1 MDYAKKHHSRHNQ
14 PATTQKADASAP
26 TARQFYGLDAQ
37 TKRCGGNSERQSKI
51 SPSPNASDNFLR
63 ASFLPKLEQF
73 QTSQPRMELSKMQ
86 SQFYKSLVHLT
97 SHYGITS
104 MQTDCFE
111 YPYNFALS
119 LWDAERRLKKQYAPC
134 PEISLM
140 QEGAETCLVSEETHD
155 TGTTL
160 YYIPVEPLYWMSHD
174 ARYTKNAKLLYSVFS
189 YLYHITDVPYHR
201 HQDSY
206 LYWMYEMH
214 REWTEQDEEDEQRE
228 RFLHEFDRAELVG
241 DYIEKKI
248 FNPVNLTY
256 FEHRLLAFKCRDAFD
271 RECLSAAQKAHRLF
285 SDYPNERIFRN
296 APACSEDGQDEEE
309 SESIPMHKYIS
320 FISHTKGWLYETL
333 EQSIN
338 NEFNEYSQ
346 MHEPTIFKRFDD
358 SADTHQSLDFERRF
372 FSLLDDLCELLYN
385 YKLHDDE

>member
-140 QEGAETCLVSEETHD
+140 QEAAEFPDKADEIRRKRTSLSDRFSTPSLFEAEQEKPEPPKEALYPEHAEIHPDEE
-155 TGTTL
+155 
-160 YYIPVEPLYWMSHD
+160 MS
-174 ARYTKNAKLLYSVFS
+174 FEE
-189 YLYHITDVPYHR
+189 
-201 HQDSY
+201 QD
-206 LYWMYEMH
+206 YEQ
-214 REWTEQDEEDEQRE
+214 EEEEQDE
-228 RFLHEFDRAELVG
+228 
-241 DYIEKKI
+241 
-248 FNPVNLTY
+248 
-256 FEHRLLAFKCRDAFD
+256 
-271 RECLSAAQKAHRLF
+271 
-285 SDYPNERIFRN
+285 
-296 APACSEDGQDEEE
+296 
-309 SESIPMHKYIS
+309 
-320 FISHTKGWLYETL
+320 YE
-333 EQSIN
+333 
-338 NEFNEYSQ
+338 Y
-346 MHEPTIFKRFDD
+346 
-358 SADTHQSLDFERRF
+358 
-372 FSLLDDLCELLYN
+372 
-385 YKLHDDE
+385 